1 MERED
6 FIDGVPGTELLVD
19 LKKDRDVVEAAEIV
33 CIPTPTTCG
42 ADPLGWRRYKKYWQ
56 LFVVSLYACCFAYSE
71 NNLVATWTTVSVN
84 IDVGTENMRGGSS
97 LYWLLF
103 GFFNVFWIPAAMKI
117 GRRPVFIA
125 TTLISACSMVWL
137 GKCSN
142 NAELSLVIILNSVGV
157 AGYEA
162 IIQLFIFDTFFVHE
176 RGRALAV
183 YLFSQQ
189 IGGIIGL
196 VSRGS
201 RADTVGWNWSRSV
214 AVADVVIFCL
224 FIFTFQESLFP
235 RFLFEK
241 AGRAKSLEQF
251 KSGEIK
257 DLNQSSNP
265 SIQKMTKNE
274 EIEVGLD
281 DSPTKYEAPNIKD
294 FPGPSWKQLLA
305 KWWVYYPDDK
315 VTYWQYLLRPFTLF
329 TFSSMLYSGFCFGFG
344 AATGMLSFSTIAKIL
359 MDDPYNFSTSAM
371 CTSSLAGSCLGALI
385 GFLSDYTLIYFAK
398 RNNGVREP
406 ELRFCAMIPPYSLL
420 ALAYFLC
427 HLVATEKDSWL
438 INSVGIGLMTAHH
451 VSSCSIAT
459 SYAMDCFRGSS
470 GEFVGVL
477 AIFSAC
483 MKFVVSYLCQGSFST
498 ARYGWLMYFWSF
510 LLYVTSIWA
519 IWILFVGKRWRK
531 LNSERYFKFV
541 EEGKQ
546 WRFK

>member
-19 LKKDRDVVEAAEIV
+19 LKKDRDLVETAEIV
-33 CIPTPTTCG
+33 CIPTPTACG

-71 NNLVATWTTVSVN
+71 NNLVAAWTTVPVN
-84 IDVGTENMRGGSS
+84 IDVSTENMRESSS
-97 LYWLLF
+97 LYWLLL
-103 GFFNVFWIPAAMKI
+103 GFFNIFWIPAAMKI

-189 IGGIIGL
+189 IGGIIGV

-201 RADTVGWNWSRSV
+201 RADTVGWKWSRSV

-235 RFLFEK
+235 KFLFEK
-241 AGRAKSLEQF
+241 AGRAKSLVQF

-257 DLNQSSNP
+257 DLNQISNP
-265 SIQKMTKNE
+265 SIQKMGNNE
-274 EIEVGLD
+274 DIEVGLD

-315 VTYWQYLLRPFTLF
+315 VTYWQYLLRPFALF
-329 TFSSMLYSGFCFGFG
+329 TFPSMLYSGFCFGPG
-344 AATGMLSFSTIAKIL
+344 AATGMLSFSTIAEVL
-359 MDDPYNFSTSAM
+359 MDDP
-371 CTSSLAGSCLGALI
+371 
-385 GFLSDYTLIYFAK
+385 
-398 RNNGVREP
+398 
-406 ELRFCAMIPPYSLL
+406 
-420 ALAYFLC
+420 
-427 HLVATEKDSWL
+427 
-438 INSVGIGLMTAHH
+438 
-451 VSSCSIAT
+451 
-459 SYAMDCFRGSS
+459 
-470 GEFVGVL
+470 
-477 AIFSAC
+477 
-483 MKFVVSYLCQGSFST
+483 
-498 ARYGWLMYFWSF
+498 
-510 LLYVTSIWA
+510 
-519 IWILFVGKRWRK
+519 
-531 LNSERYFKFV
+531 
-541 EEGKQ
+541 
-546 WRFK
+546 